1 MTKFKK
7 IVSGTL
13 AGCLMA
19 SALMMSAGAANV
31 QTTVISK
38 AGVQAAAQTYSNT
51 VAFNSGMASQIVALP
66 VYSGFSVCDLK
77 VNNKAQ
83 GHVTVSIH
91 EKTAQ
96 TRTAVK
102 INPQSADIYAEG
114 IPATFPSEDGKTV
127 YTALS
132 YNGSTYMPLRTV
144 GRWMGK
150 NISWDSASR
159 TVFLSGTTEKSY
171 PCADDDAY
179 HKEGVKYV
187 GATGTA
193 TLDKGVKVL
202 VDGKQQ
208 TFKNQKGETIY
219 PLFYRNSIYLP
230 LRNIGELTGMDVT
243 WYSAKA
249 ENDVNAIFLRMP
261 LSDSKRAEME
271 TYATN
276 LMKQLLD
283 MRTDTQKFENC
294 ESAVKNGSYTDYVI
308 TDKAAAMAAL
318 DSIKRKAQTIR
329 SGMTE
334 QANPIR
340 YYNSSLMNELD
351 FLINN
356 ADTVMDRVK
365 NGRVVVG
372 SSNPDTSVVDQ
383 TAVMFGADDTMLDC
397 ERMVRMLRQNMDRLF

>member
-1 MTKFKK
+1 M
-7 IVSGTL
+7 
-13 AGCLMA
+13 
-19 SALMMSAGAANV
+19 
-31 QTTVISK
+31 
-38 AGVQAAAQTYSNT
+38 
-51 VAFNSGMASQIVALP
+51 
-66 VYSGFSVCDLK
+66 
-77 VNNKAQ
+77 
-83 GHVTVSIH
+83 
-91 EKTAQ
+91 
-96 TRTAVK
+96 
-102 INPQSADIYAEG
+102 
-114 IPATFPSEDGKTV
+114 
-127 YTALS
+127 
-132 YNGSTYMPLRTV
+132 
-144 GRWMGK
+144 
-150 NISWDSASR
+150 
-159 TVFLSGTTEKSY
+159 
-171 PCADDDAY
+171 
-179 HKEGVKYV
+179 KYV

-219 PLFYRNSIYLP
+219 PLFYANSIYLP

-283 MRTDTQKFENC
+283 MRTDTQKIKNC
-294 ESAVKNGSYTDYVI
+294 ASAVKNGGYTDYVV
-308 TDKAAAMAAL
+308 TDKATAMAAL

-334 QANPIR
+334 QENPIR

-351 FLINN
+351 FLIDN
-356 ADTVMDRVK
+356 ADAVMDRVK
-365 NGRVVVG
+365 NGRVVLG

-383 TAVMFGADDTMLDC
+383 TAVMFGADNTMLDC

>member
-1 MTKFKK
+1 
-7 IVSGTL
+7 
-13 AGCLMA
+13 
-19 SALMMSAGAANV
+19 
-31 QTTVISK
+31 
-38 AGVQAAAQTYSNT
+38 
-51 VAFNSGMASQIVALP
+51 
-66 VYSGFSVCDLK
+66 
-77 VNNKAQ
+77 
-83 GHVTVSIH
+83 
-91 EKTAQ
+91 
-96 TRTAVK
+96 
-102 INPQSADIYAEG
+102 
-114 IPATFPSEDGKTV
+114 
-127 YTALS
+127 
-132 YNGSTYMPLRTV
+132 
-144 GRWMGK
+144 
-150 NISWDSASR
+150 
-159 TVFLSGTTEKSY
+159 
-171 PCADDDAY
+171 
-179 HKEGVKYV
+179 
-187 GATGTA
+187 
-193 TLDKGVKVL
+193 
-202 VDGKQQ
+202 
-208 TFKNQKGETIY
+208 
-219 PLFYRNSIYLP
+219 
-230 LRNIGELTGMDVT
+230 MDVT

-271 TYATN
+271 AYATN

-334 QANPIR
+334 QVNPIR

>member
-1 MTKFKK
+1 MMNKFQKMM
-7 IVSGTL
+7 SGTL

-31 QTTVISK
+31 QTYIPSGT
-38 AGVQAAAQTYSNT
+38 VQAAAQ
-51 VAFNSGMASQIVALP
+51 
-66 VYSGFSVCDLK
+66 
-77 VNNKAQ
+77 
-83 GHVTVSIH
+83 
-91 EKTAQ
+91 KTAQ

-150 NISWDSASR
+150 NISWDGASR

-187 GATGTA
+187 GATGHA

-208 TFKNQKGETIY
+208 IFKNQKGVTIY
-219 PLFYRNSIYLP
+219 PLFYQNSIYLP

-283 MRTDTQKFENC
+283 MRTDTQKIKNC
-294 ESAVKNGSYTDYVI
+294 ASAVKNGGYTDYVV
-308 TDKAAAMAAL
+308 TDKATAMAAL

-334 QANPIR
+334 QENPIR

-383 TAVMFGADDTMLDC
+383 TAVMFGADNTMLDC

>member
-1 MTKFKK
+1 
-7 IVSGTL
+7 
-13 AGCLMA
+13 
-19 SALMMSAGAANV
+19 
-31 QTTVISK
+31 
-38 AGVQAAAQTYSNT
+38 
-51 VAFNSGMASQIVALP
+51 
-66 VYSGFSVCDLK
+66 
-77 VNNKAQ
+77 
-83 GHVTVSIH
+83 
-91 EKTAQ
+91 
-96 TRTAVK
+96 
-102 INPQSADIYAEG
+102 
-114 IPATFPSEDGKTV
+114 
-127 YTALS
+127 
-132 YNGSTYMPLRTV
+132 MPLRTV

-219 PLFYRNSIYLP
+219 PLLYRNSIYLP

-249 ENDVNAIFLRMP
+249 ENDVNAIFLR
-261 LSDSKRAEME
+261 
-271 TYATN
+271 
-276 LMKQLLD
+276 
-283 MRTDTQKFENC
+283 
-294 ESAVKNGSYTDYVI
+294 
-308 TDKAAAMAAL
+308 
-318 DSIKRKAQTIR
+318 IKSKAQTIR

-372 SSNPDTSVVDQ
+372 SSNPNASVVDQ

>member
-1 MTKFKK
+1 MNLKRVLGSVVCAF
-7 IVSGTL
+7 S
-13 AGCLMA
+13 LMA
-19 SALMMSAGAANV
+19 AGIGAQAANIPAH
-31 QTTVISK
+31 TATRITE
-38 AGVQAAAQTYSNT
+38 QAAAQTT
-51 VAFNSGMASQIVALP
+51 
-66 VYSGFSVCDLK
+66 
-77 VNNKAQ
+77 
-83 GHVTVSIH
+83 T
-91 EKTAQ
+91 Q
-96 TRTAVK
+96 THTAVK
-102 INPQSADIYAEG
+102 INPQNADIYVEG
-114 IPATFPSEDGKTV
+114 IPVTFPSEDGKIV
-127 YTALS
+127 YTALT
-132 YNGSTYMPLRTV
+132 YNGSTYMPLRTA

-159 TVFLSGTTEKSY
+159 TVFLSGSTEKSY

-179 HKEGVKYV
+179 HQEGLKYV
-187 GATGTA
+187 GATGNA

-202 VDGKQQ
+202 VDGKLQ
-208 TFKNQKGETIY
+208 TFKNQKGQTIY
-219 PLFYRNSIYLP
+219 PLFYANSIYLP

-243 WYSAKA
+243 WYSAKT

-283 MRTDTQKFENC
+283 MRADTQKIKNC
-294 ESAVKNGSYTDYVI
+294 ASAVKNGGYTDYVV
-308 TDKAAAMAAL
+308 TDKATAMAAL

-334 QANPIR
+334 QANPIC

>member
-38 AGVQAAAQTYSNT
+38 AGVQAAAQN
-51 VAFNSGMASQIVALP
+51 
-66 VYSGFSVCDLK
+66 
-77 VNNKAQ
+77 
-83 GHVTVSIH
+83 
-91 EKTAQ
+91 TAQ

-114 IPATFPSEDGKTV
+114 IPAAFPSEDGKTV

-283 MRTDTQKFENC
+283 MRTDTQKF
-294 ESAVKNGSYTDYVI
+294 
-308 TDKAAAMAAL
+308 
-318 DSIKRKAQTIR
+318 
-329 SGMTE
+329 
-334 QANPIR
+334 
-340 YYNSSLMNELD
+340 
-351 FLINN
+351 
-356 ADTVMDRVK
+356 
-365 NGRVVVG
+365 
-372 SSNPDTSVVDQ
+372 
-383 TAVMFGADDTMLDC
+383 
-397 ERMVRMLRQNMDRLF
+397 